1 MTKKFLKDLMAAL
14 IIIFGVFCFISIQNN
29 YDNYDVKIDIN
40 LENLSSKEI
49 DEYLA
54 KDIRNEFIKNEKIK
68 DITIFSKENNCSVY
82 FKIKNSVLNKE
93 NTKNDIQKGIYKLLS
108 NKKNINKITT
118 EYDYNLKYQTFLVL
132 TLKNENQKD
141 SYLKIKKISDEILSD
156 IGALKITSKI
166 SLFGVKNP
174 ALYLYFKDSDL
185 VQYDLSLEDIKNLIK
200 KNNLLETST
209 TKTNDFTSRNINLN
223 SSIKNEDDLKNISLN
238 FKNKL
243 FATTFSQIFNITKEI
258 QKPQSYLVS
267 FDDKESVVFALSKKS
282 FYPNFLFDLKL
293 KNFAKNLD
301 KLYGDSFEYK
311 ILNTNELEKIEVFTN
326 KNASIN
332 YSFNLYSRLCV
343 LFNENKIENVLYF
356 ISKSCPKISKNELY
370 FEDDKNKITL
380 LVSKNKAR
388 KVRKILENERI
399 NYLKKNEHIIT
410 LYSKNLDILSS
421 KISQFEANFPLIIN
435 ETTNKTLQ
443 IDYLCDKYNYSDY
456 FISKKDIKNTL
467 FSMNDGL
474 KADYYFDGLSSNIP
488 IILKNEINKKDI
500 FVYSKTLKSL
510 ISLNTLCKTSYEEKF
525 ETIVRKN
532 NSYYANF
539 YIDLKNNHDRKIL
552 NSLIK

>member
-132 TLKNENQKD
+132 TSKD
-141 SYLKIKKISDEILSD
+141 NDYLKIKKISDEILSD
-156 IGALKITSKI
+156 IGALKIASKI

-282 FYPNFLFDLKL
+282 FYPNFLFNLKL

-421 KISQFEANFPLIIN
+421 KISQFETNFPLIIN

-474 KADYYFDGLSSNIP
+474 KADYYFDNLSSNIP

-500 FVYSKTLKSL
+500 FVYSKTTKNL

>member
-132 TLKNENQKD
+132 TSKD
-141 SYLKIKKISDEILSD
+141 NDYLKMKKISDEILSD
-156 IGALKITSKI
+156 IGALKIASKV

-282 FYPNFLFDLKL
+282 FYPNFLFNLKL
-293 KNFAKNLD
+293 KNFTKNLD

-410 LYSKNLDILSS
+410 IYSKNLDILSS

-474 KADYYFDGLSSNIP
+474 KADYYFDNLSSNIP

-500 FVYSKTLKSL
+500 FVYSKTTKNL

>member
-1 MTKKFLKDLMAAL
+1 MTKKFLKDLIVAL
-14 IIIFGVFCFISIQNN
+14 IIIFGVFGFISIQNN

-68 DITIFSKENNCSVY
+68 DITIFSKENNCSIY

-93 NTKNDIQKGIYKLLS
+93 NTKNDIQKGICKLLS

-132 TLKNENQKD
+132 TSKD
-141 SYLKIKKISDEILSD
+141 NDYLKIKKVSDEILSD
-156 IGALKITSKI
+156 IGALKIASKV

-282 FYPNFLFDLKL
+282 FYPNFLFNLKL
-293 KNFAKNLD
+293 KNFTKSLD

-456 FISKKDIKNTL
+456 FISKKDIKNTI

-474 KADYYFDGLSSNIP
+474 KADYYFDSLSSNIP

-500 FVYSKTLKSL
+500 FVYSKTLKNL
-510 ISLNTLCKTSYEEKF
+510 ISLNALCKTSYEEKF

-539 YIDLKNNHDRKIL
+539 YIDLKNSHDRKIL

>member
-108 NKKNINKITT
+108 NKKNINKVTT

-156 IGALKITSKI
+156 IGALKIASKI

-209 TKTNDFTSRNINLN
+209 TKTNNFTSRNINLN

-293 KNFAKNLD
+293 KNFTKNLD

-474 KADYYFDGLSSNIP
+474 KADYYFDNLSSNIP
-488 IILKNEINKKDI
+488 IILKNEVNKKDI
-500 FVYSKTLKSL
+500 FVYSKTTKNL

>member
-1 MTKKFLKDLMAAL
+1 MTKKFLKDLIVAL
-14 IIIFGVFCFISIQNN
+14 IIIFGVFGFISIQNN

-68 DITIFSKENNCSVY
+68 DITIFSKENNCSIY

-93 NTKNDIQKGIYKLLS
+93 NTKNDIQKGICKLLS

-132 TLKNENQKD
+132 TSKD
-141 SYLKIKKISDEILSD
+141 NDYLKIKKVSDEILSD
-156 IGALKITSKI
+156 IGALKIASKV

-282 FYPNFLFDLKL
+282 FYPNFLFNLKL
-293 KNFAKNLD
+293 KNFTKNLD

-474 KADYYFDGLSSNIP
+474 KADYYFDSLSSNIP
-488 IILKNEINKKDI
+488 IILKNEVNKKDI
-500 FVYSKTLKSL
+500 FVYSKTLKNL
-510 ISLNTLCKTSYEEKF
+510 ISLNALCKTSYEEKF

>member
-68 DITIFSKENNCSVY
+68 DITIFSKENNCSIY

-93 NTKNDIQKGIYKLLS
+93 NTKNDIQKGICKLLS

-132 TLKNENQKD
+132 TSKD
-141 SYLKIKKISDEILSD
+141 NDYLKIKKVSDEILSD
-156 IGALKITSKI
+156 IGALKIASKV

-282 FYPNFLFDLKL
+282 FYPNFLFNLKL
-293 KNFAKNLD
+293 KNFTKNLD

-474 KADYYFDGLSSNIP
+474 EADYYFDNLSSNIP
-488 IILKNEINKKDI
+488 IILKNEVNKKDI
-500 FVYSKTLKSL
+500 FVYSKTSKNL
-510 ISLNTLCKTSYEEKF
+510 ISLNTLCETSYEEKF

>member
-132 TLKNENQKD
+132 TSKD
-141 SYLKIKKISDEILSD
+141 NDYLKMKKISDEILSD
-156 IGALKITSKI
+156 IGALKIASKI

-282 FYPNFLFDLKL
+282 FYPNFLFNLKL

-410 LYSKNLDILSS
+410 IYSKNLDILSS

-474 KADYYFDGLSSNIP
+474 KADYYFDNLSSNIP
-488 IILKNEINKKDI
+488 IILKNEVNKKDI
-500 FVYSKTLKSL
+500 FVYSKTLKNL

>member
-108 NKKNINKITT
+108 NKKNINKVTT

-156 IGALKITSKI
+156 IGALKIASKI

-209 TKTNDFTSRNINLN
+209 TKTNNFTSRNINLN

-243 FATTFSQIFNITKEI
+243 FATTFSQIFNITNEI

-293 KNFAKNLD
+293 KNFTKNLD

-474 KADYYFDGLSSNIP
+474 KADYYFDNLSSNIP
-488 IILKNEINKKDI
+488 IILKNEVNKKDI
-500 FVYSKTLKSL
+500 FVYSKTTKNL

>member
-1 MTKKFLKDLMAAL
+1 MTKKFLKDLIVAL
-14 IIIFGVFCFISIQNN
+14 IIIFGVFGFISIQNN

-68 DITIFSKENNCSVY
+68 DITIFSKENNCSIY

-93 NTKNDIQKGIYKLLS
+93 NTKNDIQKGICKLLS

-132 TLKNENQKD
+132 TSKD
-141 SYLKIKKISDEILSD
+141 DDYLKIKKVSDEILSD
-156 IGALKITSKI
+156 IGALKIASKV

-282 FYPNFLFDLKL
+282 FYPNFLFNLKL
-293 KNFAKNLD
+293 KNFTKNLD

-474 KADYYFDGLSSNIP
+474 KADYYFDSLSSNIP
-488 IILKNEINKKDI
+488 IILKNEVNKKDI
-500 FVYSKTLKSL
+500 FVYSKTLKNL
-510 ISLNTLCKTSYEEKF
+510 ISLNALCKTSYEEKF

>member
-1 MTKKFLKDLMAAL
+1 MTKKFLKDLIVAL
-14 IIIFGVFCFISIQNN
+14 IIIFGVFGFISIQNN

-40 LENLSSKEI
+40 LENSSSKEI

-68 DITIFSKENNCSVY
+68 DITIFSKENNCSIY

-93 NTKNDIQKGIYKLLS
+93 NTKNDIQKGICKLLS

-132 TLKNENQKD
+132 TSKD
-141 SYLKIKKISDEILSD
+141 NDYLKIKKVSDEILSD
-156 IGALKITSKI
+156 IGALKIASKV

-282 FYPNFLFDLKL
+282 FYPNFLFNLKL
-293 KNFAKNLD
+293 KNFTKNLD

-474 KADYYFDGLSSNIP
+474 KADYYFDSLSSNIP
-488 IILKNEINKKDI
+488 IILKNEVNKKDI
-500 FVYSKTLKSL
+500 FVYSKTLKNL
-510 ISLNTLCKTSYEEKF
+510 ISLNALCKTSYEEKF